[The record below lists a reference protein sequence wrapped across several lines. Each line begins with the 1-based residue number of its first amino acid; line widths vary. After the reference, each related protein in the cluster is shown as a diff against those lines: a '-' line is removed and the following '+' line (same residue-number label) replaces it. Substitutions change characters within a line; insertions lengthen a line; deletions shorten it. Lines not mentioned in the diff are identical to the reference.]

1 MNNKKQ
7 NFVNI
12 LDVLNK
18 KADIDV
24 VVEAIRRLGIWITGV
39 NPIYPESEP
48 TDTLVKYRGA
58 SHHFNRSVSPEAE
71 HLISILEL
79 YREDVIGHFDPDDEH
94 DQFVKTHFTN
104 TTYGWQTND
113 FADEFKQIETEIHPP
128 LISIHN
134 LLFGYH
140 RNKGLTHADIAWE
153 IERSGIYMYGKFP
166 NYTKISADS
175 FHCAS
180 ALTGLSAYYVS
191 YNDERGM
198 YEPYDSDPEADP
210 TYSFGWPEAD
220 FPKFKRPNE
229 ETQIEYFDSFNRIQ
243 TRVKA
248 AFFKEDLYTLGRIL
262 LLTKATPA
270 MVASAMEKYG
280 IYGYDNFGRVQ
291 FHNQASV
298 QSGSAYL
305 KVNQPLS
312 DYAASIL
319 KKGIIDFETLEN
331 EVFSTFGWPKEKLPD
346 FNEFKN
352 NQPIINAPQIN
363 SPQVLTDAQLPT
375 IETAPSGNVENPEV
389 IPAVTEDL
397 YIKTIAGLLWYIQ
410 GKTTANQH
418 PDWGSQNKL
427 INNLIGALHRLPGA
441 NNSGDYKRLFAKA
454 NALSSLMRTP
464 FEVEEALR
472 QAEQETDPDE

>member
-48 TDTLVKYRGA
+48 TDALVQYRGA
-58 SHHFNRSVSPEAE
+58 NHAFNRKVSPEAE

-113 FADEFKQIETEIHPP
+113 FADELKLIEAEIHPP

-140 RNKGLTHADIAWE
+140 RKKGMTHADIAWQ
-153 IERSGIYMYGKFP
+153 IERHGIYMYGKFP
-166 NYTKISADS
+166 SYTKISTDS

-191 YNDERGM
+191 FNDERGM

-210 TYSFGWPEAD
+210 TYLFGWPESEFA
-220 FPKFKRPNE
+220 KFRRPNE
-229 ETQIEYFDSFNRIQ
+229 ETQIEYLDSFYKME

-262 LLTKATPA
+262 LLTKATSA

-280 IYGYDNFGRVQ
+280 LYGYDNFGRVEYHDQ
-291 FHNQASV
+291 SSV
-298 QSGSAYL
+298 KHGVAYL
-305 KVNQPLS
+305 KVHRPLS
-312 DYAASIL
+312 DYAASIF
-319 KKGIIDFETLEN
+319 KKGVIDFETLEN

-352 NQPIINAPQIN
+352 NQPIINAPQ
-363 SPQVLTDAQLPT
+363 VVTDAQLPA
-375 IETAPSGNVENPEV
+375 IETQPSAPLGNVET
-389 IPAVTEDL
+389 IPSVTEDL

-427 INNLIGALHRLPGA
+427 INNLISALHRLPGA
-441 NNSGDYKRLFAKA
+441 NNVGDYKRLFAKA

-464 FEVEEALR
+464 SEVEEALR
-472 QAEQETDPDE
+472 QAEQETDPDA